1 MAIVFWFVPTILV
14 LFWLWMF
21 WDMANN
27 EDALPQCY
35 VSLTQNRNVRLDWMF
50 AFVFLS
56 ILTAGYYFFV
66 EYRPRH

>member
-1 MAIVFWFVPTILV
+1 MATLFWFVPIILV
-14 LFWLWMF
+14 IFWLWMF

-27 EDALPQCY
+27 EDLPTCY
-35 VSLTQNRNVRLDWMF
+35 ISLTNGRNIRFDWMF

-66 EYRPRH
+66 EYRPIR